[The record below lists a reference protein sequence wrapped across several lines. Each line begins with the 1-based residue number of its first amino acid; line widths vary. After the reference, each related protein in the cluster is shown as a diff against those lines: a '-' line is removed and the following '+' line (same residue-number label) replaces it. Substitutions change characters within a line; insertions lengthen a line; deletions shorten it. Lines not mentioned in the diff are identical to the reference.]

1 MELLNQRFTAQPAL
15 KVMFD
20 QREARLKQ
28 IINARIQS
36 GKSMRT
42 TSEVTIPVVFH
53 VVLSRQSQVT
63 DAQIQAQLDTINKD
77 YAGLNAGASRI
88 PAHFRSLFGQSGIK
102 FCLAQRTPDNLPAN
116 GIVRYTTNRSTF
128 DYTTNLVKHAE
139 SGGADAWDTDKYLN
153 IWICDLS
160 NSTLGYATF
169 PDDGV
174 KDEQGVVVDYGSLPG
189 GVTTGYNQGKTLT
202 HELGHYF
209 NLYHIWGDDNDS
221 CSGSDEVADTPNQ
234 SGSTNTCRSG
244 IVTDQCTPSAP
255 GIMYQ
260 NYMDYTPDAC
270 LLMFTNQQVV
280 RMESAFET
288 YRALLAESNGC
299 TPVNLKAKDAS
310 IQSIT
315 QPDQRIC
322 TNTFTP
328 RIIIENRGSE
338 TLTSLTISAVI
349 DNGTPQT
356 YRWTGSLDT
365 YEQATVTLS
374 ALTTGEGNHV
384 LTISTSN
391 PNGAEDED
399 TSNDALSLDF
409 IYYEPFTPPISESFE
424 SLFPPRGWDI
434 VNADNGSTWE
444 KTNAAAKT
452 GSASVR
458 ISNFNNDAIGQ
469 RDYLRLPTVNIA
481 GTDSAFVSFQLA
493 AATYTNPSVQ
503 SNVWDTLQV
512 LVSTDC
518 GQTYRSVYRKWGSSL
533 VTRNAATRIA
543 FTPAANEWR
552 REEIDISEFI
562 GQGEILIAF
571 LNSNG
576 NENDIYLDDVNVR
589 TVTINPNLK
598 EAGFLVSPN
607 PTTGIFSVQFYPH
620 PVGLKSVAVYNAA
633 GQKVAERLVTGEVAT
648 NVYDFNLTNYSSGL
662 YIIKAEFEDRVLTKK
677 IVKE

>member
-1 MELLNQRFTAQPAL
+1 MEVLNQRFTAQPAL
-15 KVMFD
+15 KLMFE

-28 IINARIQS
+28 IISARIQS
-36 GKSMRT
+36 GKSMKT

-77 YAGLNAGASRI
+77 YAGLNAGANNI

-102 FCLAQRTPDNLPAN
+102 FCLAQRTPDDIPSN
-116 GIVRYTTNRSTF
+116 GIVRYSTNRTSF

-139 SGGADAWDTDKYLN
+139 SGGADAWDSDKYLN

-174 KDEQGVVVDYGSLPG
+174 KDEQGVVVDYASLPG
-189 GVTTGYNQGKTLT
+189 GSAAGYNQGKTLT

-209 NLYHIWGDDNDS
+209 NLYHIWGDDNGS
-221 CSGSDEVADTPNQ
+221 CSGTDEVEDTPNQ
-234 SGSTNTCRSG
+234 GESTNSCRTG
-244 IVTDQCTPSAP
+244 IVTDNCTPSAP

-270 LLMFTNQQVV
+270 LYMFTKMQVA
-280 RMESAFET
+280 RMEAAFET

-315 QPDQRIC
+315 QPEQRIC

-328 RIIIENRGSE
+328 GIILENRGSE
-338 TLTSLTISAVI
+338 TLTSVRINVVV
-349 DNGTPQT
+349 DNGTVQT
-356 YRWTGSLDT
+356 YNWTGSLAT
-365 YEQATVTLS
+365 YAETAISLS
-374 ALTTGEGNHV
+374 ELTIGEGNHI
-384 LTISTSN
+384 LNIYTSL
-391 PNGAEDED
+391 PNGAADED
-399 TSNDALSLDF
+399 TSNDVMSMEF
-409 IYYEPFTPPISESFE
+409 IYYEPFDAPVTESFE

-434 VNADNGSTWE
+434 VNPDNGSTWE
-444 KTNAAAKT
+444 KTTTAAKT
-452 GSASVR
+452 GSGSVR
-458 ISNFNNDAIGQ
+458 ISNFDNAVVGE
-469 RDYLRLPTVNIA
+469 RDYLRMPTVNIA
-481 GTDSAFVSFQLA
+481 GADSAFISFQVA
-493 AATYTNPSVQ
+493 AATYTSVSTQ

-512 LVSTDC
+512 LISTDC
-518 GQTYRSVYRKWGSSL
+518 GQTYTSIYKKWGPGL
-533 VTRNAATRIA
+533 VTRNAATRVA
-543 FTPAANEWR
+543 FTPTSNEWR
-552 REEIDISEFI
+552 MEQINISNYIDR
-562 GQGEILIAF
+562 GEVLIAF

-576 NENDIYLDDVNVR
+576 NENDIFLDDVNVR
-589 TVTINPNLK
+589 TVVVNPNLK

-620 PVGLKSVAVYNAA
+620 PAGLKSVSVYNVA
-633 GQKVAERLVTGEVAT
+633 GQKIAERLITGAVTT
-648 NVYDFNLTNYSSGL
+648 NVYDFNLTNYSAGL

-677 IVKE
+677 IVKQ